1 MMSHNY
7 IIMPRIA
14 QESSIYLLIL
24 WSFHNKIAD
33 LNQYINSKITIHYN
47 TIVNTKQ
54 INNTLSQKFVNLWHI
69 PWLYTID

>member
-1 MMSHNY
+1 MY

-33 LNQYINSKITIHYN
+33 LNQYIHVNSKITIHYN
-47 TIVNTKQ
+47 TIIVNTKQ
-54 INNTLSQKFVNLWHI
+54 FNNTLSQKCVNLWHI